1 MYDVGQRSHYVS
13 IRMRPTSKAYNSNVL
28 KLAIDCASKKLSLTT
43 MNKADKIRKKVSMGK
58 KSAASLVMLD
68 DKLKGCFLQFLEAS
82 SIDIFKEIIRC
93 VQKLYYIEIPN
104 LSRCIDRCLEIHG
117 KCSPHSTNT
126 EELHKLIRQYSAH
139 SLRCV

>member
-28 KLAIDCASKKLSLTT
+28 KLAIDCASKKLSLPT

-68 DKLKGCFLQFLEAS
+68 DKLKCCFLQFLEAS
-82 SIDIFKEIIRC
+82 SINIFKEIIRC
-93 VQKLYYIEIPN
+93 VQKFYNIEFPN
-104 LSRCIDRCLEIHG
+104 LSRCIDRCSKIHG
-117 KCSPHSTNT
+117 KCSP
-126 EELHKLIRQYSAH
+126 
-139 SLRCV
+139 